1 MEMSHGQCTRV
12 YKYGGKQQSCP
23 WCIFNTLKFSIS
35 LRSGVHKKF
44 SKIMVAID
52 GSKESMH
59 AANCAIG
66 VAQRYD
72 AILVVLTV
80 LPQELRYDYEIDQV
94 DPEVPM
100 TPVKGVVELS
110 RMEIEGEWFA
120 GIKKNALASN
130 VKIETEILMEG
141 KSVVADIIEYSEK
154 QSIDLI
160 VIGTKGKTGLRRLI
174 LGSVSQGILAYAHCP
189 VLLVR

>member
-1 MEMSHGQCTRV
+1 
-12 YKYGGKQQSCP
+12 
-23 WCIFNTLKFSIS
+23 
-35 LRSGVHKKF
+35 
-44 SKIMVAID
+44 
-52 GSKESMH
+52 
-59 AANCAIG
+59 
-66 VAQRYD
+66 
-72 AILVVLTV
+72 LVVLTV

-110 RMEIEGEWFA
+110 RMEIEGEWFT
-120 GIKKNALASN
+120 GIKKNALAIN

>member
-1 MEMSHGQCTRV
+1 M
-12 YKYGGKQQSCP
+12 
-23 WCIFNTLKFSIS
+23 KFD
-35 LRSGVHKKF
+35 
-44 SKIMVAID
+44 KIMVAID

-66 VAQRYD
+66 VAKRYD
-72 AILVVLTV
+72 AILVVLAV

-94 DPEVPM
+94 DPEIPM

-110 RMEIEGEWFA
+110 RMEIEDKWFT

-130 VKIETEILMEG
+130 VRIETEIIMEG
-141 KSVVADIIEYSEK
+141 KSIVSDIIEYSEK

-160 VIGTKGKTGLRRLI
+160 VIGTKGKTGLTRLL
-174 LGSVSQGILAYAHCP
+174 LGSVSQGVLAYAHCP

>member
-1 MEMSHGQCTRV
+1 M
-12 YKYGGKQQSCP
+12 
-23 WCIFNTLKFSIS
+23 KFD
-35 LRSGVHKKF
+35 
-44 SKIMVAID
+44 KIMVAID

-66 VAQRYD
+66 VAKRYD

-94 DPEVPM
+94 DPEIPM

-110 RMEIEGEWFA
+110 RMEIEDKWFT

-130 VKIETEILMEG
+130 VRIETEIIMEG
-141 KSVVADIIEYSEK
+141 KSIVSDIIEYSEK

-160 VIGTKGKTGLRRLI
+160 VIGTKGKTALTSLL
-174 LGSVSQGILAYAHCP
+174 LGSVSQGVLAYAHCP

>member
-1 MEMSHGQCTRV
+1 
-12 YKYGGKQQSCP
+12 
-23 WCIFNTLKFSIS
+23 
-35 LRSGVHKKF
+35 
-44 SKIMVAID
+44 MVAID
-52 GSKESMH
+52 GSMESMH

-66 VAQRYD
+66 VAKMYD
-72 AILVVLTV
+72 AILVILTV

-110 RMEIEGEWFA
+110 RMEIEGEWFT

>member
-1 MEMSHGQCTRV
+1 
-12 YKYGGKQQSCP
+12 
-23 WCIFNTLKFSIS
+23 
-35 LRSGVHKKF
+35 
-44 SKIMVAID
+44 MVAID

-66 VAQRYD
+66 VAKRYD

-110 RMEIEGEWFA
+110 RMEIEGEWFT

-141 KSVVADIIEYSEK
+141 KSVVADIIEYSQK

>member
-1 MEMSHGQCTRV
+1 
-12 YKYGGKQQSCP
+12 
-23 WCIFNTLKFSIS
+23 
-35 LRSGVHKKF
+35 
-44 SKIMVAID
+44 MVAID

-66 VAQRYD
+66 VAKRYD

-110 RMEIEGEWFA
+110 RMEIEGEWFT

-141 KSVVADIIEYSEK
+141 KSVVADIIEYSER

>member
-1 MEMSHGQCTRV
+1 M
-12 YKYGGKQQSCP
+12 K
-23 WCIFNTLKFSIS
+23 IN
-35 LRSGVHKKF
+35 
-44 SKIMVAID
+44 KIMVTID

-66 VAQRYD
+66 VAKKYD

-100 TPVKGVVELS
+100 TPVRGVVELS
-110 RMEIEGEWFA
+110 RMEIEGEWFT
-120 GIKKNALASN
+120 GIKKNALANN

-141 KSVVADIIEYSEK
+141 KSIVADIIEYSEK

-160 VIGTKGKTGLRRLI
+160 VIGTKGKTGLRRLL

>member
-1 MEMSHGQCTRV
+1 
-12 YKYGGKQQSCP
+12 
-23 WCIFNTLKFSIS
+23 
-35 LRSGVHKKF
+35 
-44 SKIMVAID
+44 MVAID

-66 VAQRYD
+66 VAKRYD

-80 LPQELRYDYEIDQV
+80 LPQELRYDYEIDQI

>member
-1 MEMSHGQCTRV
+1 
-12 YKYGGKQQSCP
+12 
-23 WCIFNTLKFSIS
+23 
-35 LRSGVHKKF
+35 
-44 SKIMVAID
+44 MVAID

-110 RMEIEGEWFA
+110 RMEIEGEWFT

>member
-1 MEMSHGQCTRV
+1 
-12 YKYGGKQQSCP
+12 
-23 WCIFNTLKFSIS
+23 
-35 LRSGVHKKF
+35 
-44 SKIMVAID
+44 MVAID

-59 AANCAIG
+59 AANWAIG
-66 VAQRYD
+66 VAKKNN
-72 AILVVLTV
+72 AILVVITV

-94 DPEVPM
+94 DPDVPM

-110 RMEIEGEWFA
+110 RIEIEGEWFT
-120 GIKKNALASN
+120 GIKKNAIASN
-130 VKIETEILMEG
+130 VKIETEILMEE

-160 VIGTKGKTGLRRLI
+160 VIGTKGKTGLRRLL
-174 LGSVSQGILAYAHCP
+174 LGSVSQGVLAYAHCP

>member
-1 MEMSHGQCTRV
+1 
-12 YKYGGKQQSCP
+12 
-23 WCIFNTLKFSIS
+23 
-35 LRSGVHKKF
+35 
-44 SKIMVAID
+44 MVAID

-66 VAQRYD
+66 VAKRYD
-72 AILVVLTV
+72 AILVVITV
-80 LPQELRYDYEIDQV
+80 LPQELRYDYEIDQL

-110 RMEIEGEWFA
+110 RIEIEGEWFA

-141 KSVVADIIEYSEK
+141 KSIVADIIEYSEK

-160 VIGTKGKTGLRRLI
+160 VIGTKGKTGLRRLL
-174 LGSVSQGILAYAHCP
+174 LGSVSQGVLAYAHCP

>member
-1 MEMSHGQCTRV
+1 M
-12 YKYGGKQQSCP
+12 
-23 WCIFNTLKFSIS
+23 
-35 LRSGVHKKF
+35 HKKF
-44 SKIMVAID
+44 SKILVAID

-59 AANCAIG
+59 AANCAVGI
-66 VAQRYD
+66 AKRYD

-80 LPQELRYDYEIDQV
+80 LPQEIRYDYEINQV
-94 DPEVPM
+94 DPEIPM

-130 VKIETEILMEG
+130 VKIETEIVMEG
-141 KSVVADIIEYSEK
+141 KSVVADIMEYSEK

-160 VIGTKGKTGLRRLI
+160 VIGTKGRTGLRRLL
-174 LGSVSQGILAYAHCP
+174 LGSVSQGVLAYAHCP

>member
-1 MEMSHGQCTRV
+1 
-12 YKYGGKQQSCP
+12 
-23 WCIFNTLKFSIS
+23 
-35 LRSGVHKKF
+35 
-44 SKIMVAID
+44 MVAID

-66 VAQRYD
+66 VAKRYD

-80 LPQELRYDYEIDQV
+80 LPLDLRYDYEIDQV

-110 RMEIEGEWFA
+110 RMEIEGEWFT

-141 KSVVADIIEYSEK
+141 KSVVADIIEYSQK

>member
-1 MEMSHGQCTRV
+1 M
-12 YKYGGKQQSCP
+12 
-23 WCIFNTLKFSIS
+23 
-35 LRSGVHKKF
+35 HKKF
-44 SKIMVAID
+44 SKILVAID

-80 LPQELRYDYEIDQV
+80 LPQELRYDYEIDLV
-94 DPEVPM
+94 DPDVPM

-110 RMEIEGEWFA
+110 RMEIEGEWFT

>member
-1 MEMSHGQCTRV
+1 
-12 YKYGGKQQSCP
+12 
-23 WCIFNTLKFSIS
+23 
-35 LRSGVHKKF
+35 
-44 SKIMVAID
+44 MVAID

-66 VAQRYD
+66 VAKKYD

-110 RMEIEGEWFA
+110 RMEIEGEWFTS
-120 GIKKNALASN
+120 IKKNALASN

>member
-1 MEMSHGQCTRV
+1 
-12 YKYGGKQQSCP
+12 
-23 WCIFNTLKFSIS
+23 
-35 LRSGVHKKF
+35 
-44 SKIMVAID
+44 MVAID

-66 VAQRYD
+66 VAKRYD
-72 AILVVLTV
+72 AILVVITV
-80 LPQELRYDYEIDQV
+80 LPQELRYDYEIDQL

-110 RMEIEGEWFA
+110 RIEIEGEWFA

-160 VIGTKGKTGLRRLI
+160 VIGTKGKTGLRRLL
-174 LGSVSQGILAYAHCP
+174 LGSVSQGVLAYAHCP

>member
-1 MEMSHGQCTRV
+1 
-12 YKYGGKQQSCP
+12 
-23 WCIFNTLKFSIS
+23 
-35 LRSGVHKKF
+35 
-44 SKIMVAID
+44 MVAID
-52 GSKESMH
+52 GSKESTH

-66 VAQRYD
+66 VAKRYD

-110 RMEIEGEWFA
+110 RIEIEGEWFT

>member
-1 MEMSHGQCTRV
+1 M
-12 YKYGGKQQSCP
+12 
-23 WCIFNTLKFSIS
+23 
-35 LRSGVHKKF
+35 HKKF

-80 LPQELRYDYEIDQV
+80 LPQELRYDNEIDQV
-94 DPEVPM
+94 DPDVPM

-110 RMEIEGEWFA
+110 RMEIEGEWFT
-120 GIKKNALASN
+120 GIKKML
-130 VKIETEILMEG
+130 
-141 KSVVADIIEYSEK
+141 
-154 QSIDLI
+154 
-160 VIGTKGKTGLRRLI
+160 
-174 LGSVSQGILAYAHCP
+174 
-189 VLLVR
+189 

>member
-1 MEMSHGQCTRV
+1 
-12 YKYGGKQQSCP
+12 
-23 WCIFNTLKFSIS
+23 
-35 LRSGVHKKF
+35 
-44 SKIMVAID
+44 MVAID

-66 VAQRYD
+66 VAKRYD

-80 LPQELRYDYEIDQV
+80 LPQELRYDYEIAQV

-110 RMEIEGEWFA
+110 RMEIEGEWFT